1 MRITRIFI
9 AVLAVSVSFGLVG
22 CAKAPAE
29 QALKAAEEA
38 MAAAQADVQPYVPDR
53 WNMLTDAMESA
64 RNDFE
69 KGSYKPALDA
79 AKAIPAQVDEAKTM
93 AQARKDELGMFWQ
106 QMGANMPAML
116 STMSAKIGEG
126 KVPAGMT
133 KDEAKA
139 EAAAL
144 TGMWAQADAAFQ
156 AGQVLEATK
165 MGAEVQGRTE
175 KMLTGMGIKAGVLPA
190 PGQPAA
196 SGAPAGGTPPTP

>member
-9 AVLAVSVSFGLVG
+9 AVLAVSVLFGLG
-22 CAKAPAE
+22 CAKGPAE
-29 QALKAAEEA
+29 QAVKAAEEA

-69 KGSYKPALDA
+69 KGNYKAALDQ
-79 AKAIPAQVDEAKTM
+79 AKAIPAQIDEAKTM

-106 QMGANMPAML
+106 QMGANVPAML
-116 STMSAKIGEG
+116 TTVNAEITRG
-126 KVPAGMT
+126 KVPSGMT

-144 TGMWAQADAAFQ
+144 AGMWAQADAAFK
-156 AGQVLEATK
+156 AGQVLDATK
-165 MGAEVQGRTE
+165 MGAEVQGRAE
-175 KMLTGMGIKAGVLPA
+175 RMLTGMGIKAGVLPS

-196 SGAPAGGTPPTP
+196 SGAPAASAPATP